1 MSLPTV
7 LRFTRPRRLFTGA
20 AAALCLAA
28 TGCSGGGDGTVLAAH
43 EYRTAEVEDV
53 SRVVQTSAT
62 VAAARTEAV
71 TTALTGPL
79 TSLSVA
85 TGDRVEEG
93 QLLATVDV
101 SSVQRELANQKSQQ
115 ATTLTS
121 ELNSVEQAEQR
132 HRQYRESLDQS
143 LNPEVNAAQA
153 ALRTATAA
161 HEDAIRAFEAKK
173 ADAADGRD
181 PRLVEQ
187 QRALEESRNQV
198 LNGEI
203 NLARSG
209 VASAAALLQTEPSV
223 EGVQQSMTTHIG
235 TVEAATALQNSVK
248 ELSNR
253 QEAYTTALKAVD
265 RDLAEAQRQVA
276 ATFEAKK
283 EAAVSVESAKLAARQ
298 QLDSLAS
305 GVDQAR
311 RAAQAARESVGQG
324 SDHLMRD
331 INASEIRAPFTG
343 VVVNVGSEVGRPV
356 AGSVLTLADDS
367 GMMLHTEVPEIDVAD
382 LRPGAEVTFTTA
394 ATGGKTF
401 RGKVSRVSPVAGAPG
416 GGPAAQQPGA
426 AGAAGAAP
434 SAGAQRP
441 AFPVEITI
449 DGDTKDLRIGGS
461 ARARIV
467 LAADKGGLAVPRE
480 AVFERADGTKAV
492 LVVAGAEGPGSRGT
506 VEERRVETGTEG
518 DVTVAV
524 TGGELKKGETVIS
537 QGSTRRDLLGTTV
550 TLGEAS

>member
-1 MSLPTV
+1 MSLPS
-7 LRFTRPRRLFTGA
+7 LFRSARRRRLFTGA

-53 SRVVQTSAT
+53 SRAVQTTAT
-62 VAAARTEAV
+62 VAAAKTEAV

-79 TSLSVA
+79 TSLSVSS
-85 TGDRVEEG
+85 GDRVEEG

-101 SSVQRELANQKSQQ
+101 SQVERELANQRSQQ
-115 ATTLTS
+115 ATALTT
-121 ELNSVEQAEQR
+121 ELNSLEQAEQK
-132 HRQYRESLDQS
+132 HRQYREGLDQS
-143 LNPEVNAAQA
+143 LNPEVNTAEA
-153 ALRTATAA
+153 ALRTATTA
-161 HEDAIRAFEAKK
+161 HEDAVRAFEARKS
-173 ADAADGRD
+173 DAATGRD

-187 QRALEESRNQV
+187 ERALDQARQQV

-203 NLARSG
+203 NLARAG
-209 VASAAALLQTEPSV
+209 VASAAAALQTDPSV
-223 EGVQQSMTTHIG
+223 DGVQQSVTTHIG

-248 ELSNR
+248 DLNNR
-253 QEAYTTALKAVD
+253 QEAYTSALQSVD

-276 ATFEAKK
+276 STFAAKK
-283 EAAVSVESAKLAARQ
+283 EAAVSVESAKLTARQ
-298 QLDSLAS
+298 QLESLAS
-305 GVDQAR
+305 GVEQAR
-311 RAAQAARESVGQG
+311 RAADVARQSVGRG
-324 SDHLMRD
+324 TDHLTRD

-343 VVVNVGSEVGRPV
+343 VVVTVGAEVGRPV
-356 AGSVLTLADDS
+356 AGSVVTLADDS
-367 GMMLHTEVPEIDVAD
+367 GMILRTEVPEVDVAD
-382 LRPGAEVTFTTA
+382 LKPGAEVTFTTA

-401 RGKVSRVSPVAGAPG
+401 HGKVSRVSPVAGAPAG
-416 GGPAAQQPGA
+416 APGAQQPGA
-426 AGAAGAAP
+426 AGTQQ
-434 SAGAQRP
+434 SSGAQRP
-441 AFPVEITI
+441 TFPVEITI
-449 DGDTKDLRIGGS
+449 DGDTRDLRIGGS

-480 AVFERADGTKAV
+480 AVFERNDGTKAV

-550 TLGEAS
+550 TLGDAA

>member
-20 AAALCLAA
+20 AAALCLAL

-53 SRVVQTSAT
+53 TRAVQTSAT

-101 SSVQRELANQKSQQ
+101 SSVQRELANQRSQQ

-235 TVEAATALQNSVK
+235 TVEAANALQNSVK

-283 EAAVSVESAKLAARQ
+283 EAAVSVESAKLTARQ

-305 GVDQAR
+305 GAEQAR

-324 SDHLMRD
+324 TDHLTRD

-367 GMMLHTEVPEIDVAD
+367 GMILHTEVPEIDVAD
-382 LRPGAEVTFTTA
+382 IRPGAEVTFTTA

-401 RGKVSRVSPVAGAPG
+401 RGKVSRVSPVAGVPG

-426 AGAAGAAP
+426 AGAAP

-441 AFPVEITI
+441 TFPVEITI

-461 ARARIV
+461 ARVRIV

-480 AVFERADGTKAV
+480 AVFGRADGTKAV

-537 QGSTRRDLLGTTV
+537 QGSTRRELLGTTV
-550 TLGEAS
+550 TLGDEA

>member
-20 AAALCLAA
+20 AAALCLAL

-53 SRVVQTSAT
+53 TRAVQTSAT

-101 SSVQRELANQKSQQ
+101 SSVQRELANQRSQQ

-283 EAAVSVESAKLAARQ
+283 EAAVSVESAKLTARQ

-305 GVDQAR
+305 GAEQAR

-324 SDHLMRD
+324 TDHLTRD

-367 GMMLHTEVPEIDVAD
+367 GMILHTEVPEIDVAD

-401 RGKVSRVSPVAGAPG
+401 RGKVSRVSPVAGVPG

-426 AGAAGAAP
+426 AGAAP

-441 AFPVEITI
+441 TFPVEITI

-461 ARARIV
+461 ARVRIV

-492 LVVAGAEGPGSRGT
+492 LVVARAEGPGSRGT

-537 QGSTRRDLLGTTV
+537 QGSTRRELLGTTV
-550 TLGEAS
+550 TLGDEA

>member
-20 AAALCLAA
+20 AAALCLAL

-53 SRVVQTSAT
+53 TRAVQTSAT

-101 SSVQRELANQKSQQ
+101 SSVQRELANQRSQQ

-283 EAAVSVESAKLAARQ
+283 EATVSVESAKLTARQ

-305 GVDQAR
+305 GAEQAR

-324 SDHLMRD
+324 TDHLTRD

-367 GMMLHTEVPEIDVAD
+367 GMILHTEVPEIDVAD

-401 RGKVSRVSPVAGAPG
+401 RGKVSRVSPVAGVPG

-426 AGAAGAAP
+426 AGAAP

-441 AFPVEITI
+441 TFPVEITI

-461 ARARIV
+461 ARVRIV

-537 QGSTRRDLLGTTV
+537 QGSTRRELLGATV
-550 TLGEAS
+550 TLGDEA

>member
-1 MSLPTV
+1 MLLPSV
-7 LRFTRPRRLFTGA
+7 LHFTRQRRLFTGA

-28 TGCSGGGDGTVLAAH
+28 AGCAGAGDGTVLAAH
-43 EYRTAEVEDV
+43 EYRTANVEDV
-53 SRVVQTSAT
+53 SRAVQTSAT

-79 TSLSVA
+79 TSLSVTA
-85 TGDRVEEG
+85 GDRVEEG

-101 SSVQRELANQKSQQ
+101 SSVQRELENQKSQQ

-121 ELNSVEQAEQR
+121 ELNSLEQAEQK
-132 HRQYRESLDQS
+132 HRQYKESLDQS
-143 LNPEVNAAQA
+143 LNPEVNTAQA

-161 HEDAIRAFEAKK
+161 HEDAIRAFETKK
-173 ADAADGRD
+173 SDAATGRD
-181 PRLVEQ
+181 PHLVEQ
-187 QRALEESRNQV
+187 ERALEQARNQV

-209 VASAAALLQTEPSV
+209 VASAAAALQTEPSV
-223 EGVQQSMTTHIG
+223 DGVQQSVTTHIG

-248 ELSNR
+248 DLRNR
-253 QEAYTTALKAVD
+253 QEAYTTALQSVD

-276 ATFEAKK
+276 STFEAKK
-283 EAAVSVESAKLAARQ
+283 EAAVSVESAKLTARQ

-305 GVDQAR
+305 GVEQAR
-311 RAAQAARESVGQG
+311 RAADVARQSVGRG
-324 SDHLMRD
+324 TDHLTRD

-343 VVVNVGSEVGRPV
+343 VVVTVGSEIGRPV
-356 AGSVLTLADDS
+356 AGSVVTLADDS
-367 GMMLHTEVPEIDVAD
+367 GMILRTEVPEVDVAG
-382 LRPGAEVTFTTA
+382 LKPGAEVTFTTA

-401 RGKVSRVSPVAGAPG
+401 HGKVSRVSPVAGVTA
-416 GGPAAQQPGA
+416 GGPAAQQQGA
-426 AGAAGAAP
+426 AGAAAAQ
-434 SAGAQRP
+434 SSGAQRP
-441 AFPVEITI
+441 TFPVEITI

-480 AVFERADGTKAV
+480 AVFERNDGTKAV

-550 TLGEAS
+550 TLGEAA

>member
-20 AAALCLAA
+20 AAALCLAL

-53 SRVVQTSAT
+53 TRAVQTSAT

-101 SSVQRELANQKSQQ
+101 SSVQRELANQRSQQ

-283 EAAVSVESAKLAARQ
+283 EAAVSVESAKLTARQ

-305 GVDQAR
+305 GAEQAR

-324 SDHLMRD
+324 TDHLTRD

-367 GMMLHTEVPEIDVAD
+367 GMILHTEVPEIDVAD

-401 RGKVSRVSPVAGAPG
+401 RGKVSRVSPVAGVPG

-426 AGAAGAAP
+426 AGAAP

-441 AFPVEITI
+441 TFPVEITI

-461 ARARIV
+461 ARVRIV

-537 QGSTRRDLLGTTV
+537 QGSTRRELLGATV
-550 TLGEAS
+550 TLGDEA

>member
-1 MSLPTV
+1 MSLPS
-7 LRFTRPRRLFTGA
+7 LFRSARRRRLFTGA

-53 SRVVQTSAT
+53 SRAVQTTAT
-62 VAAARTEAV
+62 VAAAKTEAV

-79 TSLSVA
+79 TSLSVSS
-85 TGDRVEEG
+85 GDRVEEG

-101 SSVQRELANQKSQQ
+101 SQVERELANQRSQQ
-115 ATTLTS
+115 ATALTT
-121 ELNSVEQAEQR
+121 ELNSLEQAEQK
-132 HRQYRESLDQS
+132 HRQYREGLDQS
-143 LNPEVNAAQA
+143 LNPEVNTAEA
-153 ALRTATAA
+153 ALRTATTA
-161 HEDAIRAFEAKK
+161 HEDAVRAFEARKS
-173 ADAADGRD
+173 DAATGRD

-187 QRALEESRNQV
+187 ECALDQARQQV

-203 NLARSG
+203 NLARAG
-209 VASAAALLQTEPSV
+209 VASAAAALQTDPSV
-223 EGVQQSMTTHIG
+223 DGVQQSVTTHIG

-248 ELSNR
+248 DLNNR
-253 QEAYTTALKAVD
+253 QEAYTSALQSVD

-276 ATFEAKK
+276 STFAAKK
-283 EAAVSVESAKLAARQ
+283 EAAVSVESAKLTARQ
-298 QLDSLAS
+298 QLESLAS
-305 GVDQAR
+305 GVEQAR
-311 RAAQAARESVGQG
+311 RAADVARQSVGRG
-324 SDHLMRD
+324 TDHLTRD

-343 VVVNVGSEVGRPV
+343 VVVTVGAEVGRPV
-356 AGSVLTLADDS
+356 AGSVVTLADDS
-367 GMMLHTEVPEIDVAD
+367 GMILRTEVPEVDVAD
-382 LRPGAEVTFTTA
+382 LKPGAEVTFTTA

-401 RGKVSRVSPVAGAPG
+401 HGKVSRVSPVAGAPAG
-416 GGPAAQQPGA
+416 APGAQQPGA
-426 AGAAGAAP
+426 AGTQQ
-434 SAGAQRP
+434 SSGAQRP
-441 AFPVEITI
+441 TFPVEITI
-449 DGDTKDLRIGGS
+449 DGDTRDLRIGGS

-480 AVFERADGTKAV
+480 AVFERNDGTKAV

-550 TLGEAS
+550 TLGDAA